1 MYFNSAY
8 KQIFLGSTSGSTLK
22 LMTSGTTDLLQPG
35 QIGIYSSPNNI
46 EGNAISAG
54 TSTDCKIVCGS
65 WHTVDSIAQFW
76 GGLQQSLKSP
86 LIAWRNVTRFIKA
99 TAATGVQE
107 VDTWGWNQV
116 SGSTTGPVFYCGTPY
131 FLRVDI
137 LGAPALRLLNHQAY
151 VNLPA
156 YAGCCGTD
164 CSSGCT
170 TSAVDAAS
178 IMLQW
183 KDYITGTQM
192 PYLKN
197 FVTPNVYIRPSNGV
211 GKTEVFSA
219 QDTAAGRGDGTY
231 TPNTSDPA
239 SVVATFQLTGA
250 YTDTT
255 FNVCT
260 YSPTDYFNLQPV
272 QIHASLQTQDFEA
285 CSVNTTINTSVPNMY
300 TQITAGVQPRGLGY
314 QLRNDLVLSQRYRQ
328 EMFPDSKYT
337 DSIRMRG
344 IEDDVVVPN
353 VTPTAYYDY
362 VGLLWNYVAGR
373 QSNNTSVYDQD
384 SYLLIVAVPTGTNT
398 TNYTNLIADCLS
410 AVSSNVTLESI

>member
-1 MYFNSAY
+1 MYFNSAF
-8 KQIFLGSTSGSTLK
+8 KQIFLGKASNGVL
-22 LMTSGTTDLLQPG
+22 LMATSGTTDQLTAG

-46 EGNAISAG
+46 EGNAISTG

-86 LIAWRNVTRFIKA
+86 LIGWKNVTRFIKA
-99 TAATGVQE
+99 TATTAQQE
-107 VDTWGWNQV
+107 IDTWGWSQ
-116 SGSTTGPVFYCGTPY
+116 SSASTTGPLFYCGTPY

-137 LGAPALRLLNHQAY
+137 VGAPPLRLLNHQAY

-170 TSAVDAAS
+170 STVVDAGA

-192 PYLKN
+192 PYLSD
-197 FVTPNVYIRPSNGV
+197 FVIPNVYIKNGAT
-211 GKTEVFSA
+211 KTEIFSA
-219 QDTAAGRGDGTY
+219 QDTAAGIGNGTY
-231 TPNTSDPA
+231 SPNTSTPSTVIA
-239 SVVATFQLTGA
+239 SFQLTGA
-250 YTDTT
+250 YSDTT
-255 FNVCT
+255 FSTCT
-260 YSPTDYFNLQPV
+260 YTPTDYFNLQPV
-272 QIHASLQTQDFEA
+272 QIFASLQTQDFDA
-285 CSVNTTINTSVPNMY
+285 CAVNTTINSSVPNLY
-300 TQITAGVQPRGLGY
+300 TQLQVGRQPRGLGY

-353 VTPTAYYDY
+353 ITATAYYDY
-362 VGLLWNYVAGR
+362 VGLLWNFTAGR
-373 QSNNTSVYDQD
+373 LANPTGLSDND
-384 SYLLIVAVPTGTNT
+384 SYILIVAVPTGTPT
-398 TNYTNLIADCLS
+398 TTYTNLIASCLT